1 MAGAKKTLIYDIR
14 TVQKFMNQVLFIEEG
29 VEYSLF
35 TRSRNKY
42 FESGESRSSKLKCSI
57 DSVDEKHYLLRVY
70 DLASREYRFN
80 NLDLVD
86 LDTMVMYTMI
96 NPIDK
101 TLTHK
106 HLLNKLQTKGD
117 QQNLTRAV
125 RSSQFKNRRRVYYS
139 MDFDVANK
147 DALTQKDV
155 GRINALEKK
164 LDDLGLVPEW
174 TIETRNGWHVLIKDS
189 VEVTKIVVESN
200 LVKWCADID
209 TTLAYEMPSP
219 LPGTWQNKFKVTFYK
234 GYIKI

>member
-1 MAGAKKTLIYDIR
+1 MAEKKNSLIYNIR
-14 TVQKFMNQVLFIEEG
+14 IIQKFMSCVLFIEED

-101 TLTHK
+101 KLTHK
-106 HLLNKLQTKGD
+106 HLLNKLRTKGT

-147 DALTQKDV
+147 EALTQKDIS
-155 GRINALEKK
+155 RIAALEKK

-189 VEVTKIVVESN
+189 EHVTKIVVESN

-219 LPGTWQNKFKVTFYK
+219 LPGTWQNKFKVAFYK